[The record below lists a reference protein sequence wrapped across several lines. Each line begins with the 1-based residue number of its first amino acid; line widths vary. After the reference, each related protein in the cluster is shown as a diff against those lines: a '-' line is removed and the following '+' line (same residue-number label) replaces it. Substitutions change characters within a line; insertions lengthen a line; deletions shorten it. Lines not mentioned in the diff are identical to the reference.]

1 MGVGMD
7 RVSVRV
13 VAAGS
18 EAARAFADDCM
29 FRALLLMVESVGGGG
44 GGGGGIRPEVRA
56 CSLDEIKAAAFAAD
70 GGTRERA
77 GYAGEE
83 RRREL
88 HLVAAS
94 HAEQPQGR
102 QTSLG

>member
-44 GGGGGIRPEVRA
+44 GGGNKPEVRA